1 VYEAKR
7 AEVTKYLEVGHGPA
21 PAADSPKTIGP
32 AKALAHDP
40 SLSSQAQRPT
50 SPRAARRRPK
60 QPLRRLAA
68 DLYRW
73 SEFARREPL
82 WAARGE
88 GSGARPPGRP
98 RKLNPEVVGRFLMA
112 IRAGNY
118 RETAARLAGIGPATM
133 YRWLHDPR
141 PEFAAFRMALD
152 MCEAE
157 VEAEVIGNLF
167 RLSRT
172 STRAAAFI
180 LSRRW
185 PERWATP
192 GRPAIK
198 ARQAQPSLRDI
209 VVSDA
214 ERFPEIAAHLYVQN
228 EEVRAFI
235 ERVMR
240 VG

>member
-1 VYEAKR
+1 MYK
-7 AEVTKYLEVGHGPA
+7 
-21 PAADSPKTIGP
+21 
-32 AKALAHDP
+32 
-40 SLSSQAQRPT
+40 
-50 SPRAARRRPK
+50 
-60 QPLRRLAA
+60 
-68 DLYRW
+68 W

-82 WAARGE
+82 WAPAGE
-88 GSGARPPGRP
+88 GSGRRPPGRP
-98 RKLNPEVVGRFLMA
+98 RKLNPEVVGRFLMV

-118 RETAARLAGIGPATM
+118 REVAARLAGIGPATM

-185 PERWATP
+185 PERWRELKRPLREAPADQSTTP
-192 GRPAIK
+192 PAPEHIVGRRFLTSELVA
-198 ARQAQPSLRDI
+198 SLRAQATAPRRGDI
-209 VVSDA
+209 
-214 ERFPEIAAHLYVQN
+214 EF
-228 EEVRAFI
+228 
-235 ERVMR
+235 
-240 VG
+240 

>member
-1 VYEAKR
+1 MF
-7 AEVTKYLEVGHGPA
+7 
-21 PAADSPKTIGP
+21 
-32 AKALAHDP
+32 
-40 SLSSQAQRPT
+40 
-50 SPRAARRRPK
+50 
-60 QPLRRLAA
+60 
-68 DLYRW
+68 RW
-73 SEFARREPL
+73 GEIARREPL
-82 WAARGE
+82 WAITGG
-88 GSGARPPGRP
+88 GSAHRRPGRP
-98 RKLNPEVVGRFLMA
+98 RKLNPEVVGRFFTA

-141 PEFAAFRMALD
+141 PEYAAFRIALL

-157 VEAEVIGNLF
+157 VEAEVIGNLA

-172 STRAAAFI
+172 STKAAAF
-180 LSRRW
+180 LLERRW
-185 PERWATP
+185 PEKWARP
-192 GRPAIK
+192 GRPSRPTK
-198 ARQAQPSLRDI
+198 VARQARPRLSET
-209 VVSDA
+209 VVNDA